1 MDKLPL
7 CARKNLHV
15 PTNPSRRNCKMRTEK
30 LLTLSTTLVAM
41 VLLAGMFS
49 AATAQVLPKQKF
61 PAPAAKFSN
70 AVAFDASAPLRDLA
84 AARKISRSSFPDER
98 EIRPER
104 GEVASKSKYSGD
116 KSAQTGALR
125 PP

>member
-15 PTNPSRRNCKMRTEK
+15 PTNPSRRNCKMRTKK

-49 AATAQVLPKQKF
+49 VTTAQVLPKQKF

-70 AVAFDASAPLRDLA
+70 AVAFDVSMPLRELA
-84 AARKISRSSFPDER
+84 AARKIANSTFTEER
-98 EIRPER
+98 EIRPE
-104 GEVASKSKYSGD
+104 
-116 KSAQTGALR
+116 
-125 PP
+125 

>member
-1 MDKLPL
+1 
-7 CARKNLHV
+7 
-15 PTNPSRRNCKMRTEK
+15 MRIKK
-30 LLTLSTTLVAM
+30 LLTLSATLVAI

-49 AATAQVLPKQKF
+49 ATAQVLPKKKF

-84 AARKISRSSFPDER
+84 AARKIATSSFPEER

-104 GEVASKSKYSGD
+104 GEVASNSKYSGD
-116 KSAQTGALR
+116 KALQTGGLR
-125 PP
+125 PSGPYAIPF